1 MSDLTSGVLSILHSH
16 FLVDADVLAGDPT
29 LEDIEFDSLAIVE
42 FATAVEKRFHIPVD
56 EDELTVDHTIS
67 QVIEILGQKLAKV

>member
-1 MSDLTSGVLSILHSH
+1 MSDLASGVLTILNDH
-16 FLVDADVLAGDPT
+16 FLVDSDVLAGNPT

-42 FATAVEKRFHIPVD
+42 FATAVEKKFQIPVD